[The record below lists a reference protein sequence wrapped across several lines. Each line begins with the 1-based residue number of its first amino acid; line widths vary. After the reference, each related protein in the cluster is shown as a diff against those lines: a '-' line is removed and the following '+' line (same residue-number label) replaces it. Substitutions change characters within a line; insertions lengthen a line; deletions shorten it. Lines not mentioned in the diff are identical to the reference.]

1 MKEVLLTNCEK
12 NFVNKSVEQ
21 GTRLDGRSLL
31 EARNVKIYFAS
42 NWGSC
47 MVLLGQTRVV
57 AQVTCDIQ
65 QPKTSRPNEGMLHIN
80 VELNPMA
87 AQHFDSGRQSEISI
101 LISRQLEKCYQD
113 SKCID
118 LESLCIIADKKVW
131 NLRVDINVINH
142 DGNLIDCASIATL
155 AALSHFHRPDVTS
168 NGEDIIVH
176 PFSEKDPLP
185 LTLYHYPVCVSF
197 ITFES
202 GSTVMDPT
210 YLEERVGVA
219 QLTLGINS
227 YRELCSLH
235 FNYLTKTMTVEDV
248 ISAVS
253 SYATNYAVQLVQ
265 QIKEAVNY
273 DVEARYKK
281 DDRNTNR
288 FKECIMTKKLTTM
301 NSECISIKL
310 RKWSEIENIESDVD
324 MEKKKEETE
333 NCTIIKPGIGSAEL
347 IPNTN
352 ISFGEG
358 GPNTW
363 NMSESSE
370 EEISDIE
377 ITTVIKKEENKTI
390 ENIELNGDS
399 EEENIEILETKDLM
413 Q

>member
-1 MKEVLLTNCEK
+1 MKEVLLSNCER
-12 NFVNKSVEQ
+12 NFVNKSIKQ
-21 GTRLDGRSLL
+21 GTRLDGRNLL
-31 EARNVKIYFAS
+31 EARPVKIYFGS
-42 NWGSC
+42 NWGTCIVS
-47 MVLLGQTRVV
+47 LGQTRVI

-65 QPKTSRPNEGMLHIN
+65 QPKTSRSNEGMLHIN

-87 AQHFDSGRQSEISI
+87 AQHFDGSKISEFSI
-101 LISRQLEKCYQD
+101 LISRQLEKCFKD

-131 NLRVDINVINH
+131 SIRVDINVINH
-142 DGNLIDCASIATL
+142 DGNLIDCSSIATL

-168 NGEDIIVH
+168 NGEDIVIH

-202 GSTVMDPT
+202 GNTVMDPT
-210 YLEERVGVA
+210 YIEERVGVA

-253 SYATNYAVQLVQ
+253 NCAANYAAKLVQ
-265 QIKEAVNY
+265 QIKEVVAY

-281 DDRNTNR
+281 DNCNANH
-288 FKECIMTKKLTTM
+288 FKECIMMKNLTTM
-301 NSECISIKL
+301 NSDCISIKL
-310 RKWSEIENIESDVD
+310 QKWDEMYHRESDVD
-324 MEKKKEETE
+324 MEEEAVE
-333 NCTIIKPGIGSAEL
+333 CKIIKPGEGSAEL
-347 IPNTN
+347 IINTVTP
-352 ISFGEG
+352 FGEG
-358 GPNTW
+358 GVSTW
-363 NMSESSE
+363 DVSESSE
-370 EEISDIE
+370 EVSDNE
-377 ITTVIKKEENKTI
+377 VTVDVKKEEKKVVVD
-390 ENIELNGDS
+390 IELDGGS
-399 EEENIEILETKDLM
+399 EEETTEILETKDLM

>member
-1 MKEVLLTNCEK
+1 MKESLLTNCERK
-12 NFVNKSVEQ
+12 FVNKSVER
-21 GTRLDGRSLL
+21 GTRLDGRNLL
-31 EARNVKIYFAS
+31 EARPVKIYFGS

-47 MVLLGQTRVV
+47 MVLLGQTRAVV
-57 AQVTCDIQ
+57 QVTSDIQ

-87 AQHFDSGRQSEISI
+87 AQHFDAGKQSESSI
-101 LISRQLEKCYQD
+101 LISRQLEKCFKD

-118 LESLCIIADKKVW
+118 LESLCIVADKKAW
-131 NLRVDINVINH
+131 NLRVDINIINH

-168 NGEDIIVH
+168 TGEDIIIH

-202 GSTVMDPT
+202 GNTIMDPT

-219 QLTLGINS
+219 QLTLGVNS
-227 YRELCSLH
+227 YREVCSLH

-253 SYATNYAVQLVQ
+253 SYAANYAAELLK
-265 QIKEAVNY
+265 QIKEAVAY

-288 FKECIMTKKLTTM
+288 FKESITMNKFTTM
-301 NSECISIKL
+301 NSERISIKL
-310 RKWSEIENIESDVD
+310 RKWGEIGKIEPDEDYTEEDEN
-324 MEKKKEETE
+324 KYR
-333 NCTIIKPGIGSAEL
+333 IIKPGEGSAEL
-347 IPNTN
+347 I
-352 ISFGEG
+352 IDSSVSVGDG

-370 EEISDIE
+370 EETNDIE
-377 ITTVIKKEENKTI
+377 IAAEVKKKETI
-390 ENIELNGDS
+390 VLDNIELSGDS
-399 EEENIEILETKDLM
+399 EEETVEMLNLKDIS
-413 Q
+413 

>member
-1 MKEVLLTNCEK
+1 MKESLLTNCERK
-12 NFVNKSVEQ
+12 FVNKSVER
-21 GTRLDGRSLL
+21 GTRLDGRNLL
-31 EARNVKIYFAS
+31 EARPVKIYFGS

-47 MVLLGQTRVV
+47 MVLLGQTRAVV
-57 AQVTCDIQ
+57 QVTSDIQ

-87 AQHFDSGRQSEISI
+87 AQHFDAGKQSESSI
-101 LISRQLEKCYQD
+101 LISRQLEKCFKD

-118 LESLCIIADKKVW
+118 LESLCIVADKKAW
-131 NLRVDINVINH
+131 NLRVDINIINH

-168 NGEDIIVH
+168 TGEDIIIH

-202 GSTVMDPT
+202 GNTIMDPT

-219 QLTLGINS
+219 QLTLGVNS
-227 YRELCSLH
+227 YREVCSLH

-253 SYATNYAVQLVQ
+253 SYAANYAAELLK
-265 QIKEAVNY
+265 QIKEAVAY

-288 FKECIMTKKLTTM
+288 FKESITMNKFTTM
-301 NSECISIKL
+301 NSERISIKL
-310 RKWSEIENIESDVD
+310 RKWGEIGKIKPGDYTEEDEN
-324 MEKKKEETE
+324 KYR
-333 NCTIIKPGIGSAEL
+333 IIKPGEGSAEL
-347 IPNTN
+347 I
-352 ISFGEG
+352 IDSSVSVGDG

-370 EEISDIE
+370 EETNDIE
-377 ITTVIKKEENKTI
+377 IAAEVKKKETI
-390 ENIELNGDS
+390 VLDNIELSGDS
-399 EEENIEILETKDLM
+399 EEETVEMLNLKDIS
-413 Q
+413 

>member
-1 MKEVLLTNCEK
+1 MKEVLLSNCER
-12 NFVNKSVEQ
+12 NFVNKAVER
-21 GTRLDGRSLL
+21 GTRLDGRNLL
-31 EARNVKIYFAS
+31 EARPVKIYFGS

-47 MVLLGQTRVV
+47 MVLLGQTRVI

-80 VELNPMA
+80 VELNPLA
-87 AQHFDSGRQSEISI
+87 AQHFDSGRQSEFSV
-101 LISRQLEKCYQD
+101 LISRQLEKCFQD
-113 SKCID
+113 SKCVD

-131 NLRVDINVINH
+131 NLRVDINIINH

-168 NGEDIIVH
+168 NGEDIIIH

-202 GSTVMDPT
+202 GNTVMDPT

-235 FNYLTKTMTVEDV
+235 FNYMTKTMTVEDV

-253 SYATNYAVQLVQ
+253 SYAANYAVKLVQ
-265 QIKEAVNY
+265 QIKEAVVC

-288 FKECIMTKKLTTM
+288 FKECIAMKKLTTM
-301 NSECISIKL
+301 NGEHISIKL
-310 RKWSEIENIESDVD
+310 RKLNQAEKIESHVD
-324 MEKKKEETE
+324 MEEEEEKK
-333 NCTIIKPGIGSAEL
+333 CTIIKPGEGSAEL
-347 IPNTN
+347 IMDTGL
-352 ISFGEG
+352 SFGEG

-363 NMSESSE
+363 NISESSGE
-370 EEISDIE
+370 EASDVE
-377 ITTVIKKEENKTI
+377 ITAEIKKDVKEATKDI
-390 ENIELNGDS
+390 GIVLSGDS
-399 EEENIEILETKDLM
+399 EEETTEMLERKDLI
-413 Q
+413 